1 MSQMIL
7 QLPSTVCSSSRL
19 AEALEAALV
28 EFVDIVAQGLE
39 CGVRCPADLFQWE
52 KQTQA
57 EVAKRCVDRI
67 TGTVIKDALED
78 PSVEV
83 RAQALLS
90 QRPHHRL
97 QKSRQRVTVDLLGG
111 STVDV
116 VTPYFLDRSPRKG
129 RKPRPGQR
137 GRSGHGIFPL
147 LAALGI
153 HERFTPAY
161 GAEIA
166 RMVVL
171 GSMDQA
177 RAELARRGVKRDK
190 KAIRRVVHLEGRRA
204 LAHRKWRTEAL
215 ESPPGD
221 SPLAGKTVGI
231 FLDGGRLRVRLKKRG
246 RKRKNGGK
254 SFQADWREPRVL
266 VVLELGERG
275 RKARNGFVR
284 YDATLANA
292 DETFVLLEATLKALG
307 ADQAALWV
315 VGGDG
320 AQWIWRRVP
329 GLVSGVGFDPERVTE
344 LVDFRHAVGYL
355 WEYVGHRSSLSDSDR
370 KRWVRTQ
377 QRRLKGGKVEQVIA
391 EMRNHCYG
399 RNAKKL
405 KRLANRFAANVERM
419 QYANLRDQGL
429 PCGTGAVESAVRRI
443 VNLRLKGNSIFWEPA
458 NAEGLL
464 HLRALCLS
472 GCWEEAMTR
481 TFEPEPFWRR
491 HPARDA
497 GQRAA

>member
-1 MSQMIL
+1 VPEIIL
-7 QLPSTVCSSSRL
+7 QLPASVCSSSRIM
-19 AEALEAALV
+19 ASVEEAAREFLV
-28 EFVDIVAQGLE
+28 IIAQGLDA
-39 CGVRCPADLFQWE
+39 GVHRPADLFDWE
-52 KQTQA
+52 RVVQA
-57 EVAKRCVDRI
+57 RVARECVDRV
-67 TGTVIKDALED
+67 TGAVIQDALED
-78 PSVEV
+78 PVVEA
-83 RAQALLS
+83 RAEALLA
-90 QRPHHRL
+90 QLPQHRI
-97 QKSRQRVTVDLLGG
+97 QKSRQRVTIDLLGG
-111 STVDV
+111 GRVDV
-116 VTPYFLDRSPRKG
+116 VTPYFLDRSARKG
-129 RKPRPGQR
+129 RKRRPGQR
-137 GRSGHGIFPL
+137 GKSGHGLFPL

-153 HERFTPAY
+153 HERLTPAY
-161 GAEIA
+161 GAEVA

-190 KAIRRVVHLEGRRA
+190 KAIRRVVHLVGRRA
-204 LAHRKWRTEAL
+204 LAHRRRRARCPG
-215 ESPPGD
+215 PPPD
-221 SPLAGKTVGI
+221 ESPLAGKTVGI

-275 RKARNGFVR
+275 RKTRKGFVR

-292 DETFVLLEATLKALG
+292 DATFALLEATLKELG
-307 ADQAALWV
+307 ANQAARWV
-315 VGGDG
+315 IGGDG
-320 AQWIWRRVP
+320 AHWIWRRVP

-344 LVDFRHAVGYL
+344 LVDFWHAVGYL
-355 WEYVGHRSSLSDSDR
+355 WEYVGYRSSLSDQDR

-377 QRRLKGGKVEQVIA
+377 RRRLKNGKVEQVI
-391 EMRNHCYG
+391 EELRSHCYG

-405 KRLANRFAANVERM
+405 KKLANRFAANVERM
-419 QYANLRDQGL
+419 RYAELRDHDL

-464 HLRALCLS
+464 HLRALYLS
-472 GCWEEAMTR
+472 GCWEESMTR
-481 TFEPEPFWRR
+481 IFEPEPFWRR

-497 GQRAA
+497 EQRAA